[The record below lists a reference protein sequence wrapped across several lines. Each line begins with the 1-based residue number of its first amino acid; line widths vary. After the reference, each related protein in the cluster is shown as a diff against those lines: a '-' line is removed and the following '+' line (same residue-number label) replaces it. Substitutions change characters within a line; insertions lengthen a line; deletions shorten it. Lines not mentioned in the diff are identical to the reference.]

1 MYEQRNHRRQWW
13 RRSASPSLSS
23 HGDFSVQRTG
33 ITVMRESCSTSML
46 LNKQRKAWEEDV
58 IKNFVIYMPVSREV
72 LLEMAWRMLLLKAS
86 WMSDIKKKK
95 GYMCH
100 FSTAPPWLSSDNY
113 GLTTRV
119 KLKLSTLSENKIERD
134 TVKFFGYWNLI
145 CRKGRHSLPALSFT
159 SERRK
164 SN

>member
-1 MYEQRNHRRQWW
+1 
-13 RRSASPSLSS
+13 
-23 HGDFSVQRTG
+23 
-33 ITVMRESCSTSML
+33 MRESCSTSML

-95 GYMCH
+95 KGYMCH

-134 TVKFFGYWNLI
+134 TVKFFGY
-145 CRKGRHSLPALSFT
+145 
-159 SERRK
+159 
-164 SN
+164 